1 MREPAPG
8 PQVRR
13 VIAIATRAFDK
24 GGDRA
29 TIRDRVISAWG
40 ISHGLFQLWRAS
52 ALRAANQDRAIDLI
66 VSRLKATGAE
76 TAWDND
82 RDLAANLEAV
92 VLAKEIGFFR
102 LINAT
107 PHGAELL
114 AVDAELTHR
123 HVARLDAAYTSLLTR
138 FAEVA
143 EQAGADLTA
152 FGGAD
157 GLAEFVATA
166 GAGLKHEVRTEPA
179 YRDAVRRLARVVAAA
194 AQPLPKEKRP

>member
-1 MREPAPG
+1 MSSMSEQALRRILTAAQTLFGRHGFQRTSMADIAREAG
-8 PQVRR
+8 
-13 VIAIATRAFDK
+13 IA
-24 GGDRA
+24 RA
-29 TIRDRVISAWG
+29 TLYLRYSDKRA
-40 ISHGLFQLWRAS
+40 LFE
-52 ALRAANQDRAIDLI
+52 ALAAMLVDDALE
-66 VSRLKATGAE
+66 SAE
-76 TAWDND
+76 TAWDD
-82 RDLAANLEAV
+82 DGEFAANLEAV

-114 AVDAELTHR
+114 AIDAELTHR
-123 HVARLDAAYTSLLTR
+123 HVTRLDAGYTSLLTR

-143 EQAGADLTA
+143 EQKGADLTA

-179 YRDAVRRLARVVAAA
+179 YRDAVRRLARVTAAA
-194 AQPLPKEKRP
+194 AQPSIKEKRP

>member
-1 MREPAPG
+1 MSSLSDEALRPILIAGQTLFGRHGFQRTSMADIAREAG
-8 PQVRR
+8 
-13 VIAIATRAFDK
+13 IA
-24 GGDRA
+24 RA
-29 TIRDRVISAWG
+29 TLYLRYSDKRALFERVAAM
-40 ISHGLFQLWRAS
+40 LVDA
-52 ALRAANQDRAIDLI
+52 AL
-66 VSRLKATGAE
+66 TGAE
-76 TAWDND
+76 TAWND
-82 RDLAANLEAV
+82 EGDLAANLEAV
-92 VLAKEIGFFR
+92 VLAKELGFFR

-123 HVARLDAAYTSLLTR
+123 HVARLDTGYTSLLTR
-138 FAEVA
+138 FAKVA
-143 EQAGADLTA
+143 EQAGAVLTA

-194 AQPLPKEKRP
+194 AQPSHKENRP